1 MRVGDEVVDQ
11 HDHDH
16 AQQERQ
22 GAVGEAGALAI
33 GQREGCNGL
42 VEDLRQRHIHH
53 RAAGEGQAEGQQA
66 RIGPARE
73 QHQQAADGG
82 GQTGREGARERDPDT
97 TALGKAGAARARR
110 ASACLVGARAI
121 NRRGASVLRWRSTG
135 PASAAGG

>member
-82 GQTGREGARERDPDT
+82 GQTGREGDRVLPEPSR
-97 TALGKAGAARARR
+97 LAG
-110 ASACLVGARAI
+110 VMP
-121 NRRGASVLRWRSTG
+121 NRRG
-135 PASAAGG
+135 SAAAASHSQSLNTSV